1 MDHRESA
8 INDCSFPCH
17 WCVASFSAQFPTDPC
32 FQGWTIFDNLFL
44 LNGTVFV
51 VSDDPESVPDRKT
64 ITSTGITIQNGPE
77 AIAARLP
84 TDREFRVITVDEA
97 QDLFGTSADLVD
109 GTTVRR
115 CSCKCTSSNTQLSG
129 S

>member
-1 MDHRESA
+1 M
-8 INDCSFPCH
+8 
-17 WCVASFSAQFPTDPC
+17 

-51 VSDDPESVPDRKT
+51 VSDDPESVPDRNT
-64 ITSTGITIQNGPE
+64 ITSTGLKIANGDE

-97 QDLFGTSADLVD
+97 QVLFGTSANIVD

-115 CSCKCTSSNTQLSG
+115 SQHYTYLI
-129 S
+129 